1 MQLTEI
7 FRLVWI
13 NITEN
18 KWKVM
23 LTSLGIIVG
32 AATIVLVI
40 AIGRGGQ
47 MDVEDQFKNLNAGAI
62 DITYQQSGGGMSG
75 GGLGG
80 GMMMPMAGGGGGA
93 PTGSRGGAM
102 AGGMPGG
109 FGMNTENITLTQD
122 DVDDILL
129 FVPDVSQAT
138 ITATA
143 EKGVTGGDLEE
154 EANYTIA
161 GVKPEYLE
169 MSNLSLAIGDFITE
183 EDDTNCEKVAV
194 IGYSLAEEIF
204 GSVMEA
210 YDSVI
215 YIDGRSYV
223 INGVLQQMGNMSAG
237 INPDDAIFI
246 PYDTAIKYVMGRDV
260 SPQITVIAEDVS
272 EVPQVMENI
281 QTVLGETYKNATF
294 TLTDA
299 GSKMEAATQSAD
311 TLSMLLFSVAS
322 IVFIVGG
329 IGIMNVLFVS
339 VQERTTEIGILKALG
354 SSRRDI
360 LLEFLIEANM
370 ISTIGGIL
378 GVIASAALLPVVEYF
393 GMRVEPSFTGGVMAL
408 LFAIFTG
415 TVFGFYPAYKAASLI
430 PIEALN
436 HE

>member
-1 MQLTEI
+1 MLSEI
-7 FRLVWI
+7 FRLVWV

-18 KWKVM
+18 KFKVM

-47 MDVEDQFKNLNAGAI
+47 MDVEDQFKDLNAGAI
-62 DITYQQSGGGMSG
+62 DITYKSSTGGGSTGM
-75 GGLGG
+75 
-80 GMMMPMAGGGGGA
+80 MMMPMGGAPGGGGG
-93 PTGSRGGAM
+93 GNRGGGGGFPG
-102 AGGMPGG
+102 GGMPGG
-109 FGMNTENITLTQD
+109 FGMNTENITLSEE
-122 DVDDILL
+122 DVEDLLL
-129 FVPDVSQAT
+129 FVPDVSAAT
-138 ITATA
+138 ITATT
-143 EKGVTGGDLEE
+143 KKDVSGGDLEE
-154 EANYTIA
+154 DTQYTIA

-183 EDDTNCEKVAV
+183 EEDEACEKVAI
-194 IGYSLAEEIF
+194 IGYDLAEEIF

-237 INPDDAIFI
+237 ISPDQAIFI

-260 SPQITVIAEDVS
+260 SPQITVIAEDVKKVS
-272 EVPQVMENI
+272 EVMENI
-281 QTVLGETYKNATF
+281 QTVLGESYKNATF

-311 TLSMLLFSVAS
+311 TLSMLLISVAS
-322 IVFIVGG
+322 IVFLVGG

-354 SSRRDI
+354 SSKRDI

-370 ISTIGGIL
+370 ISTFGGIL
-378 GVIASAALLPVVEYF
+378 GVLASIALLPAVEYF
-393 GMRVEPSFTGGVMAL
+393 GMRVEPTLMGGVMAL
-408 LFAIFTG
+408 AFAVLTG
-415 TVFGFYPAYKAASLI
+415 TIFGFYPAWKASSLI